1 MKKSKFF
8 ELFVTKNDERVHSL
22 CLIHH
27 AQVLNKICVSNCALK
42 CEKQSNRREIRENQ
56 KKHLKTTSG
65 RKGLN
70 RRKTSLQTKAKAKAA
85 SIISYSNS
93 KLKKHV
99 QVKYLT
105 PYLALG
111 YIITLVVT
119 FTLIFIS

>member
-1 MKKSKFF
+1 MYDKIGIRTQMFFMKKSKFF

-70 RRKTSLQTKAKAKAA
+70 QTSMIQMC
-85 SIISYSNS
+85 
-93 KLKKHV
+93 
-99 QVKYLT
+99 
-105 PYLALG
+105 
-111 YIITLVVT
+111 
-119 FTLIFIS
+119 